1 MKIRFLLLI
10 LFFLFIN
17 SIISGQ
23 KITPPKTN
31 SFIGTYS
38 GLDENAE
45 FEFIADSGKIYTFQ
59 DVGKEVIY
67 DLYEEQLF
75 EKKFEVE
82 WISQIVEILDDEGEL
97 TGEMEKIAVIIS
109 LKEL

>member
-23 KITPPKTN
+23 KITHPKTN

-45 FEFIADSGKIYTFQ
+45 FEFITDSGKIYTFQ